1 MVKDAFAFEKHGE
14 DEPSRHPCQQILV
27 ETSSKYRRCLMSFIF
42 DSGDTM
48 LKGSNRFGELK
59 VGELHSLSLTAS
71 MSPGAK
77 VKFERLFFPLF

>member
-1 MVKDAFAFEKHGE
+1 
-14 DEPSRHPCQQILV
+14 
-27 ETSSKYRRCLMSFIF
+27 MSFIF